1 MPLNSQDKGKR
12 AEREFAAI
20 LRKRFG
26 LDDYNKLKRTPG
38 SGGLGIKGDILTTQ
52 PPFNRF
58 HFEIKHQETASI
70 WKWLA
75 QTEADA
81 RQGKLRVLAFRR
93 NRSDWYVAMPAA
105 DWMDILYELIEAE
118 KAAYIAK
125 YRLAAA
131 DRAVDELEKK
141 YNELEGKIA
150 NLEALGKAMKDGNK
164 YDAR

>member
-105 DWMDILYELIEAE
+105 DWMDILYEMIGAE
-118 KAAYIAK
+118 KQARGVEVLFASADATIKTLEAK
-125 YRLAAA
+125 LAAQ
-131 DRAVDELEKK
+131 
-141 YNELEGKIA
+141 
-150 NLEALGKAMKDGNK
+150 GKAMREGNK
-164 YDAR
+164 YGTHQ